1 MRSFMCVLAFAALP
15 LVAACGSS
23 SSATTSPSIV
33 TSSGPFTVT
42 DIRIGSGAEATVGK
56 ALTVNYTGWLYD
68 TSKAEG
74 KGQQFDSNTGRGPFP
89 FTLGGNVIA
98 GWNQGIVGMKVGGLR
113 RLIIPPNLG
122 YGAAGSGPIPPNA
135 TLIFDVELLSGQ

>member
-1 MRSFMCVLAFAALP
+1 MRSFVRVLALATLP

-23 SSATTSPSIV
+23 TTSPSIV
-33 TSSGPFTVT
+33 TSSGTFTIT
-42 DIRIGSGAEATVGK
+42 DVRVGTGADATVGRS
-56 ALTVNYTGWLYD
+56 LTVNYSGWLYD
-68 TSKAEG
+68 TSKTEG
-74 KGQQFDSNTGRGPFP
+74 KGTQFDSNTGRGPFA

-122 YGAAGSGPIPPNA
+122 YGAGGSGPIPPNA
-135 TLIFDVELLSGQ
+135 TLVFDVELLSVQ